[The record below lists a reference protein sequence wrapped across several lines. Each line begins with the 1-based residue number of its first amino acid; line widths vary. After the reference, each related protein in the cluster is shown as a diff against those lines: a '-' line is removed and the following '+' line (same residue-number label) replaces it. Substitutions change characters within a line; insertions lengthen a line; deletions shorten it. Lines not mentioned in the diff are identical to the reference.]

1 MPSEPVLEPLDHADW
16 ARRGALLVASYSRA
30 LAASR
35 GITVPAAEAFTA
47 SSFAE
52 DVPQGPATPG
62 HLMRKAV
69 VDGREIGWV

>member
-1 MPSEPVLEPLDHADW
+1 MPSEPVLEPLDQADW
-16 ARRGALLVASYSRA
+16 ASRSAL
-30 LAASR
+30 LAASFSLSLAAAR